1 MFAAVFHID
10 TKAFIIPLIY
20 FNCIYIVLVLLL
32 QTLSKNVKS
41 SSTIHYLWRKWVE
54 PAIRVASTAGSD
66 EAYKI
71 SRL

>member
-41 SSTIHYLWRKWVE
+41 SSTIHYL
-54 PAIRVASTAGSD
+54 
-66 EAYKI
+66 
-71 SRL
+71 